1 MSRVIYRA
9 DPRLFLLCR
18 CKNDAQT
25 VAFTIGM
32 LYRIDTTSNTT
43 QALCVTPTRELAIQ
57 IVEKAVLPMSVN
69 MQEPKLR
76 VQLAIAQCDKPP
88 SSSPRDNNTVPHI
101 VVGTPGKIVD
111 WMKRRIISPQH
122 IKVFVLDEA
131 DTMVESSSGHRAN
144 SLLIQQKLP
153 YRCQC
158 LFFSA
163 TFSPSV
169 LQFSS
174 KIMNNSNA
182 VDKVLIE
189 DGPEYL
195 VLDVIKQLYVDTRT
209 YRGGKLE
216 FLADIYSLL
225 TIGQSIVFVG
235 RKNDADAIYD
245 TLQQA
250 GYTCSLLHG
259 AVEPTTRDTVMEAFR
274 NGESN
279 VLITTNVL
287 ARGVD
292 VRVIFSINE
301 TFCVCPSIF
310 VGLTKFP
317 FLYMH

>member
-1 MSRVIYRA
+1 
-9 DPRLFLLCR
+9 
-18 CKNDAQT
+18 
-25 VAFTIGM
+25 M
-32 LYRIDTTSNTT
+32 LYRIDTTCNTT

-57 IVEKAVLPMSVN
+57 IVEKAITPMSVN
-69 MQEPKLR
+69 IQEPKLR
-76 VQLAIAQCDKPP
+76 VQLAIAQCDKPV
-88 SSSPRDNNTVPHI
+88 SSSPRDNTVPHI

-111 WMKRRIISPQH
+111 WMKRRIIMPQH

-131 DTMVESSSGHRAN
+131 DTMVESGSGHRAN
-144 SLLIQQKLP
+144 SLLIQQKLS
-153 YRCQC
+153 YDCQC

-174 KIMNNSNA
+174 KIMNNNNA

-195 VLDVIKQLYVDTRT
+195 VLDVIKQLYVDTRP

-292 VRVIFSINE
+292 VRCFLVD
-301 TFCVCPSIF
+301 SIF
-310 VGLTKFP
+310 
-317 FLYMH
+317 Y